1 MTNEYAPAVI
11 INCTT
16 GEVTERP
23 LTLEEIAEKQVLAQE
38 QENRV
43 QQIEAIAIL
52 KNSAKQKLISG
63 QPLTEE
69 EANILVF

>member
-11 INCTT
+11 IDCTT
-16 GEVTERP
+16 GEVTERS
-23 LTLEEIAEKQVLAQE
+23 LTSEEIAEKEALAQY
-38 QENRV
+38 QEIRI
-43 QQIEAIAIL
+43 QKIEEISIL

-69 EANILVF
+69 EANLLIF